1 MLYKIILK
9 NYKSNIR
16 TYILFFVSNILTISI
31 LFLFWGINDIIKMS
45 ITDRITALTLK
56 TDFSIAASII
66 TIVTAVLLIFSMKYY
81 IQLRSKD
88 YGMYIV
94 LGMKKNIVLLMM
106 MTEYIAG
113 YILSIFLGV
122 FLGKLFFVGIQKI
135 IYSLY
140 PQYIRIC
147 KIQINVY
154 RNVCIMSVGIMI
166 VVAIILLIWMDNK
179 NISYFL
185 ETEDVKEQRPVST
198 KWMLM
203 VNVGVLLLV
212 IGEILF
218 QGSDE
223 NYTYSHLIWLLGIII
238 IVSFSGGIIL
248 QILRKK
254 EKAYFSHI
262 LSINQLYSKYQ
273 NNLLILIILIA
284 IHFFSFTYL
293 SVQMA
298 ETLPLNKYKKNYHY
312 DMIWMTNSKNQ
323 YQAENICK
331 KYKGK
336 LISIPALRVVTYY
349 DAQNI
354 GISESSYKRLTGKK
368 NNLKG
373 KEIVLEIQSKNK
385 KEKIE
390 DNAYEKIYKL
400 LYMTQDIGKEQDEDR
415 NAALKDEEKVF
426 KIKSMYTGNSI
437 GKYSTDGWHENVII
451 FSDKFFDKK
460 WNDVKNKKTEIAW
473 INLYDIPKEKREEAY
488 NELKD
493 FDKESGVENK
503 IPTMIENNYYSTELF
518 VKGEKVRELFNF
530 GSKMFLMILLSMCGF
545 FVIGLKNLTEKKV
558 YIRKCEFL
566 RCLGMKS
573 RDRERIVRIEVKLL
587 SEIAIFMDFFMGIVY
602 VFSYIKKEMK
612 TGNYINIRFWKYWIF
627 IQVIYI
633 GINLILV
640 QGFAFYM
647 SNKIDRE

>member
-203 VNVGVLLLV
+203 VIVLLM
-212 IGEILF
+212 G
-218 QGSDE
+218 
-223 NYTYSHLIWLLGIII
+223 
-238 IVSFSGGIIL
+238 
-248 QILRKK
+248 
-254 EKAYFSHI
+254 
-262 LSINQLYSKYQ
+262 LS
-273 NNLLILIILIA
+273 
-284 IHFFSFTYL
+284 
-293 SVQMA
+293 
-298 ETLPLNKYKKNYHY
+298 
-312 DMIWMTNSKNQ
+312 
-323 YQAENICK
+323 
-331 KYKGK
+331 
-336 LISIPALRVVTYY
+336 
-349 DAQNI
+349 
-354 GISESSYKRLTGKK
+354 
-368 NNLKG
+368 
-373 KEIVLEIQSKNK
+373 
-385 KEKIE
+385 
-390 DNAYEKIYKL
+390 
-400 LYMTQDIGKEQDEDR
+400 
-415 NAALKDEEKVF
+415 
-426 KIKSMYTGNSI
+426 
-437 GKYSTDGWHENVII
+437 
-451 FSDKFFDKK
+451 
-460 WNDVKNKKTEIAW
+460 
-473 INLYDIPKEKREEAY
+473 
-488 NELKD
+488 
-493 FDKESGVENK
+493 
-503 IPTMIENNYYSTELF
+503 
-518 VKGEKVRELFNF
+518 
-530 GSKMFLMILLSMCGF
+530 
-545 FVIGLKNLTEKKV
+545 
-558 YIRKCEFL
+558 
-566 RCLGMKS
+566 
-573 RDRERIVRIEVKLL
+573 
-587 SEIAIFMDFFMGIVY
+587 
-602 VFSYIKKEMK
+602 
-612 TGNYINIRFWKYWIF
+612 
-627 IQVIYI
+627 
-633 GINLILV
+633 
-640 QGFAFYM
+640 
-647 SNKIDRE
+647 